1 MSTILA
7 RITVHAGKEAEFES
21 LAVTMHQASH
31 ATEPGLRGY
40 GYWRAQ
46 QPRQYYTL
54 LAFDD
59 YRSFLAHQASD
70 HHEAA
75 GADLR
80 GCIESMTLEWVDPVA
95 GASKLAPTNPQ
106 DTPVDASPVMT
117 RYAERMPAEVAAWWK
132 PARAVRAAAT
142 SSEVG

>member
-7 RITVHAGKEAEFES
+7 HIVIHAGKEAEFEA
-21 LAVTMHQASH
+21 LAVAMHQASH
-31 ATEPGLRGY
+31 ATEGALRGY

-46 QPRQYYTL
+46 QPRHYYTL

-59 YRSFLAHQASD
+59 YRGFLAHQASE

-75 GADLR
+75 GRGLR
-80 GCIESMTLEWVDPVA
+80 DCIESMTLEWVDPIE

-106 DTPVDASPVMT
+106 EPLADASPVMT
-117 RYAERMPAEVAAWWK
+117 RYAERMPAQVADWW
-132 PARAVRAAAT
+132 AAFR
-142 SSEVG
+142 SLRDGQRG